1 MSNSEGPDRS
11 FKKYTIILWSIFLFC
26 LVLSMVIFIFIS
38 STRLPDTEELE
49 NPNFNESSLV
59 FTSDGK
65 ELGRY
70 FSENRQWVTY
80 EELSPH
86 LVNAL
91 LATED
96 IRFHDHSGI
105 DFKGLM
111 RAGIFLGRRGGAST
125 ITQQLAKQFFSKT
138 SKNTIKRFWQ
148 KLQEWVIAVEF
159 EKRYTKEEIIA
170 MYLNKYD
177 FLQDARGIGAAARV
191 YFGKDQKDVTVDE
204 AAVLIGMLKN
214 ARLYNPKSRP
224 ENAIHRRMVV
234 LKQMEKYRYIS
245 TQEYQELKDVPM
257 DLSNFKRPL
266 HIDGLAPYFR
276 NELTKTL
283 GQLIRSGVIPPKTDG
298 TDYNIYRDGLKIHTT
313 IDSRY
318 QTHAERAM
326 KKHMRQI
333 QRTYFERWQDKD
345 PWKYDATEGQLTF
358 RQNALNRLVESTDRF
373 KGLRS
378 QYLDEVTREVSTAIE
393 NVRLWDADIKRLLKA
408 DEDEYALSYMHK
420 QGLFSSEQKE
430 TYQKILESDFWPQ
443 IKKQWSELKK
453 AAKREFNIKR
463 NMKVFSFDEPGEK
476 EVLMS
481 PLDSIKYHRM
491 HMQLGSAAIEP
502 QTGFVKSWVGGLDY
516 KYFKYDHVTSD
527 RQVGSTFKPFVYT
540 AALMNGYSP
549 CRKVKDIQY
558 TIPAG
563 ERPFDISESWSP
575 SNADETFS
583 NEEFTLKD
591 AMRKSLNS
599 VSVWLV
605 KNLES
610 VDEIIDLAVNMGIPR
625 NKIPRVPSL
634 ALGVPSLNVLEMT
647 SAYSTFSNNG
657 IHTKPIFLKK
667 IEDRNGNVIYENE
680 IEQRQALSEKY
691 NYTMV
696 EMLKYAASTVH
707 YALETD
713 FGGKTGTTDDYVDG
727 WFMGITPNLTVGTW
741 VGGDDQ
747 WIRFLTL
754 QDGQGGSMAR
764 PYFLH
769 YMNYLENDEELAF
782 NTNAKFLY
790 PAEVGIELDCSVYEQ
805 PNMESIQL
813 DSTGLDDPFGDPFD
827 DEPNQ

>member
-1 MSNSEGPDRS
+1 MVA
-11 FKKYTIILWSIFLFC
+11 LLFA
-26 LVLSMVIFIFIS
+26 IGTFIYIS
-38 STRLPDTEELE
+38 KTRLPDTKELE
-49 NPNFNESSLV
+49 NPSFKESSLV
-59 FTSDGK
+59 YTADGL

-86 LVNAL
+86 LINAL

-105 DFKGLM
+105 DFKGLV
-111 RAGIFLGRRGGAST
+111 RAGVFLGNRGGAST
-125 ITQQLAKQFFSKT
+125 ITQQLAKLFFSKA
-138 SKNTIKRFWQ
+138 SKNTIRRFWQ
-148 KLQEWVIAVEF
+148 KLQEWVIAIEF
-159 EKRYTKEEIIA
+159 EKTYTKGEIIA

-177 FLQDARGIGAAARV
+177 FLHDAKGIGAAANV
-191 YFGKDQKDVTVDE
+191 YFGKNQKDLSVDE
-204 AAVLIGMLKN
+204 AAVLIGMLQN
-214 ARLYNPKSRP
+214 ARLFNPKSRP
-224 ENAIHRRMVV
+224 ENALYRKMIV
-234 LKQMEKYRYIS
+234 LKQMEKARHIS
-245 TQEYQELKDVPM
+245 IEQYNELKDQPI

-283 GQLIRSGVIPPKTDG
+283 RNLIKSGNIPPKPDG
-298 TDYNIYRDGLKIHTT
+298 TEYNIYRDGLKVYTT

-318 QTHAERAM
+318 QHHAERAM
-326 KKHMRQI
+326 RKHMKQL
-333 QRTYFERWQDKD
+333 QEVYFSRWKDKD
-345 PWKYDATEGQLTF
+345 PWKYEATEGQLTF
-358 RQNALNRLVESTDRF
+358 RQNALNKLVEGTERF
-373 KGLRS
+373 KGLRA
-378 QYLDEVTREVSTAIE
+378 QYMNDVTNEVSAAIE
-393 NVRLWDADIKRLLKA
+393 NVRLWDADINRLLKA
-408 DEDEYALSYMHK
+408 DKDEYALSYMHK
-420 QGLFSSEQKE
+420 QGLFSSKQKRTYEQ
-430 TYQKILESDFWPQ
+430 ILQSDFWPR
-443 IKKQWSELKK
+443 IKKEWRELKN

-463 NMKVFSFDEPGEK
+463 EMTVFSFDEGGEK
-476 EVLMS
+476 EAFMS

-491 HMQLGSAAIEP
+491 HMQLGSVSIEP

-540 AALMNGYSP
+540 TALMNGYSP
-549 CRKVKDIQY
+549 CWKVKDIQY

-563 ERPFDISESWSP
+563 QPPFNVRDSWSP
-575 SNADETFS
+575 SNANEIFS
-583 NEEFTLKD
+583 EEDYTLKE

-610 VDEIIDLAVNMGIPR
+610 VDEIINLAVNMGIPR
-625 NKIPRVPSL
+625 KKIPAVPSL
-634 ALGVPSLNVLEMT
+634 ALGVPSLSVMEMT
-647 SAYSTFSNNG
+647 SAYTTFSNNG
-657 IHTKPIFLKK
+657 VHSKPIFLKK

-680 IEQRQALSEKY
+680 IEQRQALSEEY
-691 NYTMV
+691 NFTMV

-754 QDGQGGSMAR
+754 EDGQGGRMAR
-764 PYFLH
+764 PYFLNF
-769 YMNYLENDEELAF
+769 MSYLENDPEIGF

-790 PAEVGIELDCSVYEQ
+790 PADVGIELDCSVYEQ
-805 PNMESIQL
+805 PDQL
-813 DSTGLDDPFGDPFD
+813 EIPIDSSDLDDPFGDPFD
-827 DEPNQ
+827 EEPNG